1 MNLHRE
7 PSLNDPNQAR
17 VNLSLRRSIWWTAF
31 VSGLFHYSLSLHLH
45 LSVDALPKL
54 PRISDRFNEFAYESL
69 YILHIAGQLIY
80 TRPGSG

>member
-17 VNLSLRRSIWWTAF
+17 VNLSLRRRIWWTAF
-31 VSGLFHYSLSLHLH
+31 VSSLFHPFLSLHLH
-45 LSVDALPKL
+45 LPVDIFPELL
-54 PRISDRFNEFAYESL
+54 RVSNRFNGFDQSL
-69 YILHIAGQLIY
+69 YFLHIARQLIY